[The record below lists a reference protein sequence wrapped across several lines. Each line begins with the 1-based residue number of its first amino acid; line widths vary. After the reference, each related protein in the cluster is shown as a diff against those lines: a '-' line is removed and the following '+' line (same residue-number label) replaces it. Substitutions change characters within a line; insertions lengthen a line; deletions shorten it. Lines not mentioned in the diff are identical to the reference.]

1 MLQYISKQTSNS
13 LFFLQVRAVGTLL
26 QMAGA
31 RLSFK
36 RACVVCNTTA
46 TSVVAHAPS
55 SNALTLKT
63 SHSDT
68 PLLPL
73 DSHVMRFV
81 TSSFCAGAHSS
92 GCTTQRFVGFIVFF
106 YALLY
111 RCGFVKPTGCA
122 AYNVQLSVPFFF
134 GIFLQQASASHHALI
149 QCTQTEP
156 RCNASNLERHLLD
169 FFDVN

>member
-31 RLSFK
+31 HLSFK

-46 TSVVAHAPS
+46 TSVVAHAPT
-55 SNALTLKT
+55 SNAHTLKM

-81 TSSFCAGAHSS
+81 TSSFCAGARSS
-92 GCTTQRFVGFIVFF
+92 GCTTQRFVGLILFF
-106 YALLY
+106 YALWY

-122 AYNVQLSVPFFF
+122 AYNVQLPVLFLVFSCSKLQPAITRSYSVHRQNP
-134 GIFLQQASASHHALI
+134 
-149 QCTQTEP
+149 
-156 RCNASNLERHLLD
+156 
-169 FFDVN
+169 DVRLPIKCHFAP